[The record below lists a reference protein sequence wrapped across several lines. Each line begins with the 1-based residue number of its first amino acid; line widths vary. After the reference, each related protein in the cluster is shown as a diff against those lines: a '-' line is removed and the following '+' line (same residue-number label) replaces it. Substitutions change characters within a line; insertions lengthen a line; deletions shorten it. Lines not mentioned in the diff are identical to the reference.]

1 MINVKQII
9 NDLAHLRRDVQDRI
23 TKEEFKKFLDIKSD
37 LKELQTKLLT
47 IGITL
52 GQMNYHEKN

>member
-9 NDLAHLRRDVQDRI
+9 NDLAHLRRDVQDRL

-47 IGITL
+47 IGIAL